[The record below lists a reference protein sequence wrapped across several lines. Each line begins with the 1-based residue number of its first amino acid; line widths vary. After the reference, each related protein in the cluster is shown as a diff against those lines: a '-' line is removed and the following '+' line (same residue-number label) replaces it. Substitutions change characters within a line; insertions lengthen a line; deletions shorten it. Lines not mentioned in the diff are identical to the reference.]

1 MGDNTVTVADL
12 TLHDGPFVPYD
23 GDGYKWILTRLGGWF
38 DSPSPRADPLERPG
52 ADGDYDGNP
61 TQDSRLVIVEGT
73 VTAPDRVALQV
84 AMDRVNAV
92 LTGAT
97 RYGTLTVD
105 EVARG
110 MSRQA
115 VVRLGGQTVVART
128 GPTTADLSFSLFAPD
143 PRRYSSELHSVTV
156 GRYMPGGG
164 FSFPA
169 SFPIPFGTNGSDGT
183 VTVTNAGTASTW
195 PVLRFSG
202 PSTNPYAKRVGDGTI
217 AAGLTLVSGQELVV
231 DCGLRSVLLG
241 SASRRQFLTADDFF
255 ALPPGQSQI
264 YFSADDGAGELTVE
278 WRDAW

>member
-1 MGDNTVTVADL
+1 MKRNRVSVGDWACSATDREVDA
-12 TLHDGPFVPYD
+12 HGCE
-23 GDGYKWILTRLGGWF
+23 ILLSEIKGWF
-38 DSPSPRADPLERPG
+38 DGPGVRANPLERP
-52 ADGDYDGNP
+52 ASDGDYDGNP
-61 TQDSRLVIVEGT
+61 TQDSRVIT
-73 VTAPDRVALQV
+73 VTGTITAPTDVALQES
-84 AMDRVNAV
+84 MDDLDSL

-97 RYGTLTVD
+97 RYDTLTVD
-105 EVARG
+105 EMSRG
-110 MSRQA
+110 LSRQA
-115 VVRLGGQTVVART
+115 VVRL
-128 GPTTADLSFSLFAPD
+128 ADGTLIQRDSDVHATFSLMLFAPD
-143 PRRYSSELHSVTV
+143 PRRYSSELHTVTV

-169 SFPIPFGTNGSDGT
+169 SFPISFGTNGSDGT

-195 PVLRFSG
+195 PVLKFSG

-264 YFSADDGAGELTVE
+264 YFSADDGAGALTVE